1 VKAYWNLIL
10 TIPSKVYMS
19 GKLMLSIEETDYRSW
34 FSVEMKSGNSWAQ
47 PSQGAT
53 LMPNNAS
60 SLYHQS
66 LCYIDGNLRSSS
78 EIIA

>member
-19 GKLMLSIEETDYRSW
+19 GKLTLSIEQTDYRSW
-34 FSVEMKSGNSWAQ
+34 FLVEMKSGNSWAQ
-47 PSQGAT
+47 PVQGAT

-60 SLYHQS
+60 SLLSITLLYRWKS
-66 LCYIDGNLRSSS
+66 PA
-78 EIIA
+78 IALK